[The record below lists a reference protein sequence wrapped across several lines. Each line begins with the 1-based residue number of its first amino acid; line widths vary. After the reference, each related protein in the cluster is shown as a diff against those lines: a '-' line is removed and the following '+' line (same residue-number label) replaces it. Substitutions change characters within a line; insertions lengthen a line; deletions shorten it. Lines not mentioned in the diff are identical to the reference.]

1 MNYLTSNSTTF
12 NQLRRLPV
20 GPQLQV
26 ELVSP
31 VEPQVAKVSKNPF
44 PQPISIQP
52 GFYVLEKF
60 IKNGAK
66 ACKGTTK
73 PNKAEARTLIILNK
87 PVNE

>member
-1 MNYLTSNSTTF
+1 M
-12 NQLRRLPV
+12 
-20 GPQLQV
+20 
-26 ELVSP
+26 
-31 VEPQVAKVSKNPF
+31 AKVSKNPF

-73 PNKAEARTLIILNK
+73 PNKAEARTLIILNR